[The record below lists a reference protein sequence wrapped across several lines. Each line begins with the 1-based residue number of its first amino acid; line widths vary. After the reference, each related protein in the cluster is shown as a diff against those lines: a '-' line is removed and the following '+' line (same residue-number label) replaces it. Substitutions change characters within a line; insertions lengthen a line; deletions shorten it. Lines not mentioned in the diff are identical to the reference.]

1 MYLRTS
7 EGLGQVPMRYNPFAG
22 TLGEPPLPPTIQKF
36 LARVKK
42 NPQNYEALLLT
53 IIFHEEPF
61 INDQLR
67 RAFLASFENDAKD
80 PLEEAKAIQKEV
92 AHALKVVYQKHL
104 RDNRFSRLVKKEKQ
118 LISEVSKAFQKRIKE
133 LETKGWLEPLLID
146 AVLAD
151 FPLGLLQ
158 VGRAFV
164 LSSLPDEIAEEIL
177 NSRVPETHYMRLGKV
192 LLLMAEQRKKDK
204 DEAFN
209 KRVEQERKKRGAIG
223 MRGGYTGGSSLWVWR
238 AP

>member
-7 EGLGQVPMRYNPFAG
+7 EGLEQVPIRYKPFAG
-22 TLGEPPLPPTIQKF
+22 TLGEPPLPPMIQKF

-53 IIFHEEPF
+53 ITFHEEPF
-61 INDQLR
+61 ISDQLR
-67 RAFLASFENDAKD
+67 RAFLASFENDEKD

-104 RDNRFSRLVKKEKQ
+104 RNNRFSWLVKKEKQ
-118 LISEVSKAFQKRIKE
+118 LISEVSEAFQKRIKE
-133 LETKGWLEPLLID
+133 LETKGWLESLLID

-192 LLLMAEQRKKDK
+192 ILLMAEQRKKDK

-209 KRVEQERKKRGAIG
+209 KRIEQERKKRGQ
-223 MRGGYTGGSSLWVWR
+223 
-238 AP
+238 